1 MVKSYQ
7 ERLNYLNTNLKS
19 NIIKLYQHKEHQY
32 QIQLTKLNS
41 LNPLKTLE
49 KGFGVITKEQ
59 KLIRS
64 VSDVNL
70 DDTIDIEII
79 DGTIRTKVIEK
90 REKMEKNK
98 SFEQLLTELEQ
109 IVKDLEA
116 KDIQLET
123 AIKKYQQGIELA
135 KLSYK
140 MLDEAQALIVQ
151 NADKDNE

>member
-1 MVKSYQ
+1 
-7 ERLNYLNTNLKS
+7 
-19 NIIKLYQHKEHQY
+19 
-32 QIQLTKLNS
+32 
-41 LNPLKTLE
+41 
-49 KGFGVITKEQ
+49 
-59 KLIRS
+59 
-64 VSDVNL
+64 
-70 DDTIDIEII
+70 
-79 DGTIRTKVIEK
+79 
-90 REKMEKNK
+90 MEKNK

-123 AIKKYQQGIELA
+123 AIKKYQRGIELA

>member
-1 MVKSYQ
+1 
-7 ERLNYLNTNLKS
+7 
-19 NIIKLYQHKEHQY
+19 
-32 QIQLTKLNS
+32 
-41 LNPLKTLE
+41 
-49 KGFGVITKEQ
+49 
-59 KLIRS
+59 
-64 VSDVNL
+64 
-70 DDTIDIEII
+70 
-79 DGTIRTKVIEK
+79 
-90 REKMEKNK
+90 MEKNK

-123 AIKKYQQGIELA
+123 AIKKYQQCIELA

>member
-1 MVKSYQ
+1 
-7 ERLNYLNTNLKS
+7 
-19 NIIKLYQHKEHQY
+19 
-32 QIQLTKLNS
+32 
-41 LNPLKTLE
+41 
-49 KGFGVITKEQ
+49 
-59 KLIRS
+59 
-64 VSDVNL
+64 
-70 DDTIDIEII
+70 
-79 DGTIRTKVIEK
+79 
-90 REKMEKNK
+90 MEKNK

>member
-1 MVKSYQ
+1 
-7 ERLNYLNTNLKS
+7 
-19 NIIKLYQHKEHQY
+19 
-32 QIQLTKLNS
+32 
-41 LNPLKTLE
+41 
-49 KGFGVITKEQ
+49 
-59 KLIRS
+59 
-64 VSDVNL
+64 
-70 DDTIDIEII
+70 
-79 DGTIRTKVIEK
+79 
-90 REKMEKNK
+90 MEKNK

-151 NADKDNE
+151 NADMDNE